1 MIRLALN
8 LSRFGAVALLLRWR
22 AGGASDMTEESDP
35 LLVSLLA
42 GFGRTHYTRPSTEL
56 LGELRR
62 AVS

>member
-1 MIRLALN
+1 
-8 LSRFGAVALLLRWR
+8 
-22 AGGASDMTEESDP
+22 MTEESDP